1 VTSLHLAFNI
11 YWLWILGTIVERV
24 YGHLRTAALI
34 ALFALGSSSLE
45 FAFSVG
51 GIGLSGV
58 GYGLFALLW
67 VLSRHDERFRGAVN
81 QKIVR
86 LFIGWFFF
94 CILLTAMHIFPVGNI
109 AHGTG
114 AVLGF
119 LTATATVM
127 PHLRRLITIGIA
139 AVLLFGV
146 WASTLGR
153 PSINLSRTGG
163 TKKRNGL
170 TMPS

>member
-1 VTSLHLAFNI
+1 
-11 YWLWILGTIVERV
+11 
-24 YGHLRTAALI
+24 
-34 ALFALGSSSLE
+34 
-45 FAFSVG
+45 
-51 GIGLSGV
+51 
-58 GYGLFALLW
+58 
-67 VLSRHDERFRGAVN
+67 
-81 QKIVR
+81 VR